1 MKKKLI
7 NLLMIGFIVTSFGT
21 AVRIDAQQNQRPLGT
36 NRQIETLLNN
46 IETKTD
52 TFRREMDSAL
62 DQSPINSTR
71 AEDRFSDFIADFER
85 ATDAL
90 RAGFDSRQDV
100 NSEVAEVLNRGM
112 FIDRFMARNRMS
124 TRAES
129 QWASL
134 RIDLKTLAGYYR
146 VDSNWTTTTSTT
158 DPSLPAYIATDVQLR
173 RLLAR
178 LESTTDVY
186 KRQMNIA
193 LDRSRLNNTNGE
205 DGINSY
211 ISEFEDATDRLK
223 QRFDDRESV
232 GTDASEV
239 LTRAQF
245 IDRFMTSNRLT
256 VASQTQWRN
265 IRTDLNTLARY
276 YRVSWNWNQNQ
287 TNPVIPVR
295 GGGGFAAFDSRIT
308 GTYRLNTS
316 LSDDVHEVIDR
327 SLPHD
332 ATEQHTNVTRNLQ
345 RRLSPPEMIAID
357 KKNRTVN
364 MASTNGPQVAF
375 EVDGIGKTETNDRGR
390 TITTTATADRDG
402 INISYVGE
410 RSNDFYV
417 TFAPMGNSQLKV
429 TRRIYLE
436 NRNEQITVSS
446 IYDKVNNSAQW
457 PTVNSSGTTSAGVG
471 NVNDFY
477 IPNGVK
483 LSAMLNNAVDTKVS
497 QVGDRFTMEVTSPS
511 QYRGAVIEGHIGS
524 VASSGRVS
532 GRANLSMEFDTIRL
546 ANGSS
551 YRFAGIIDSVKPV
564 NGDDVSVNNEGT
576 VRDSNQT
583 TKTVTRAGIG
593 AVLGAIIGAV
603 AGGGQGAAIGAGVGA
618 GAGAGSVLIT
628 GRDSIQLAQGSEFTI
643 TASAPSRVSI
653 NR

>member
-1 MKKKLI
+1 MKRKLI
-7 NLLMIGFIVTSFGT
+7 NIVILGLVALGFGT
-21 AVRIDAQQNQRPLGT
+21 AIDVDAQNRFPAAT
-36 NRQIETLLNN
+36 NRQIETLLVN

-62 DQSPINSTR
+62 DESPINSTR

-85 ATDAL
+85 STDAL
-90 RAGFDSRQDV
+90 RAGFNSRQDV
-100 NSEVAEVLNRGM
+100 SSDVSEVLNRGM
-112 FIDRFMARNRMS
+112 FIDRFMARNRMNA
-124 TRAES
+124 RVQS

-134 RIDLKTLAGYYR
+134 RADLKTLAGYYR
-146 VDSNWTTTTSTT
+146 INWNWNSQTTTT

-173 RLLAR
+173 RLLTR
-178 LESTTDVY
+178 IENTTDVY

-232 GTDASEV
+232 GDDASEV

-245 IDRFMTSNRLT
+245 INRFMASNRLT
-256 VASQTQWRN
+256 TASQTQWRN

-276 YRVSWNWNQNQ
+276 YRVSWNWNQ
-287 TNPVIPVR
+287 TLPTTPVV
-295 GGGGFAAFDSRIT
+295 GGGYPAFDSRLT

-316 LSDDVHEVIDR
+316 LSDDVHGVIDR

-332 ATEQHTNVTRNLQ
+332 ATEQHDSVTRNLQ
-345 RRLSPPEMIAID
+345 RRLNSPEMIAID
-357 KKNRTVN
+357 KKNRTIVL
-364 MASTNGPQVAF
+364 ASTNGQQVTF
-375 EVDGIGKTETNDRGR
+375 EADGVGRTETNDRGR
-390 TITTTATADRDG
+390 TITTTATTDRDG
-402 INISYVGE
+402 LNISYVGE

-417 TFAPMGNSQLKV
+417 TFAPSGNGQLKV

-436 NRNEQITVSS
+436 NRNDQISVSS
-446 IYDKVNNSAQW
+446 VYDKVNNTAQW
-457 PTVNSSGTTSAGVG
+457 SMVNSGGVIDTGVG
-471 NVNDFY
+471 NVNNFY

-483 LSAMLNNAVDTKVS
+483 LTAVLNNSVDTKVS

-524 VASSGRVS
+524 IASSGRVS
-532 GRANLSMEFDTIRL
+532 GRANVSMEFDTIRL

-551 YRFAGIIDSVKPV
+551 YRFAGIIDSVKPA

-618 GAGAGSVLIT
+618 GVGAGSVLVT
-628 GRDSIQLAQGSEFTI
+628 GRDSIQLSQGSEFMI
-643 TASAPSRVSI
+643 TSSAPGTVGV